1 MLLRVRG
8 CRTGAVFSPLGPR
21 GPSLW
26 FAPNRGLNGT
36 SRIPSSPLAC
46 PLRESSGAGCLV
58 APYAIAPTGHVEIHP
73 FTRLELSAQM
83 DDAVVLEAFRSRWT
97 RCAEPPHLAEWRE
110 LSTRA

>member
-8 CRTGAVFSPLGPR
+8 FRTGAAFSPLGPR

-26 FAPNRGLNGT
+26 FEPNRGLNGT

-58 APYAIAPTGHVEIHP
+58 APYAIAPTGRVEIHP
-73 FTRLELSAQM
+73 FTRLECQLKM
-83 DDAVVLEAFRSRWT
+83 DDAVVLGAVYYN
-97 RCAEPPHLAEWRE
+97 HLQA
-110 LSTRA
+110 SAAS

>member
-8 CRTGAVFSPLGPR
+8 FRTGAAFSPLGPR

-26 FAPNRGLNGT
+26 FEPNRGLNGT

-46 PLRESSGAGCLV
+46 RLRESSGAGCLV

-83 DDAVVLEAFRSRWT
+83 DDAEVLTGALRKEISIGCWRSS
-97 RCAEPPHLAEWRE
+97 A
-110 LSTRA
+110 